1 MPSIRFSPYAPRRRR
16 SARLV
21 LVWMAVL
28 SFILFVTYYFKTRQ
42 QATALSEP
50 FAEGILMHDKAAGGE
65 ALRNK
70 IRPPKA
76 NYDMGQ

>member
-1 MPSIRFSPYAPRRRR
+1 MPRIRFSPYGPRPRR

-28 SFILFVTYYFKTRQ
+28 SFILFVTYYLKTRQ
-42 QATALSEP
+42 QATAMSEP
-50 FAEGILMHDKAAGGE
+50 LAEGLLLHDKAGGSE

-76 NYDMGQ
+76 NHGMEQ